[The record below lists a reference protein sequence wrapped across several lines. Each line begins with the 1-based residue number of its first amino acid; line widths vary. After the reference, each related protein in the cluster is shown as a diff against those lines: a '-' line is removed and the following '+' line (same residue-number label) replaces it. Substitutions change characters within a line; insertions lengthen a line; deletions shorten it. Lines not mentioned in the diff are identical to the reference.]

1 VESHPRA
8 QILGT
13 STAIIGFE
21 ETNADLLTA
30 SSKNSCN
37 SREMLASAFGQW
49 KIALRNASIT

>member
-1 VESHPRA
+1 VESLLRA

-21 ETNADLLTA
+21 ETNADILTA

-37 SREMLASAFGQW
+37 SREKLASAFGQW
-49 KIALRNASIT
+49 KISP